1 MTRRVLYLAAHGG
14 FAGLPVPLGGG
25 AAVCE
30 RLLAEWERTKPF
42 EVTLVAPSILGS
54 AAPSARELV
63 AFTERQYARFCRD
76 FSRAATAEV
85 LRHDPE
91 ATAILVNDVSEG
103 PDFRALAAA
112 GFRVTTIYHADVV
125 AYVAAMYG
133 RSLIRPETL
142 VRWHGKLRQ
151 TALGRMIPA
160 MAELVFER
168 QEHSLRYSRT
178 CVVPSAGMRETMRH
192 CYPGL
197 PQDRIHVLSWGLPEE
212 IPDAL
217 ILRSETARLRA
228 EYGIPGD
235 ARVLLTLSRISPEKG
250 QDLLIEALLDWERR
264 PDFPKRPLWLLV
276 CGDAAYMQ
284 GRRFQARL
292 KALAGRLRR
301 VRIVFAGHV
310 TGWRK
315 RAFFELADV
324 YVFPSRHESYGLTL
338 LEALRAGV
346 PAVALL
352 SDGARSVMRPEFGEL
367 VPIGSHAGMVK
378 GLRDALARILSG
390 DDNRK
395 AMGEAARRWA
405 STQSFESAAADLARL
420 ISHEPTGG
428 PHLPAR

>member
-1 MTRRVLYLAAHGG
+1 M
-14 FAGLPVPLGGG
+14 
-25 AAVCE
+25 CE

-42 EVTLVAPSILGS
+42 EATLIAPSILGS
-54 AAPSARELV
+54 GAPSARELV
-63 AFTERQYARFCRD
+63 AFGERQYARFCRD

-85 LRHDPE
+85 LRRDPRD
-91 ATAILVNDVSEG
+91 TAVLVNDVSEG
-103 PDFRALAAA
+103 PDFQALAAA

-125 AYVAAMYG
+125 AYVAAIYG

-142 VRWHGKLRQ
+142 VRWHGRLRR

-160 MAELVFER
+160 MAELVFEQ
-168 QEHSLRYSRT
+168 QEHSLRFSRT
-178 CVVPSAGMRETMRH
+178 CVVPSEGMRETMRR

-197 PQDRIHVLSWGLPEE
+197 PEDRIQVLPWGLPEE
-212 IPDAL
+212 VVDL
-217 ILRSETARLRA
+217 VTLRSETARLRA
-228 EYGIPGD
+228 EYGVPGD

-264 PDFPKRPLWLLV
+264 RDFLARPLWLFV
-276 CGDAAYMQ
+276 CGEAAYMQ

-292 KALAGRLRR
+292 NALAARLRR
-301 VRIVFAGHV
+301 VRIVFPGHV

-315 RAFFELADV
+315 RALFELADV

-346 PAVALL
+346 PAVALA

-367 VPIGSHAGMVK
+367 IPIGSHAATVK
-378 GLRDALARILSG
+378 GLREALAKMLLADEGR
-390 DDNRK
+390 R

-405 STQSFESAAADLARL
+405 STQSFESSAAEVARL
-420 ISHEPTGG
+420 ILHESAAG
-428 PHLPAR
+428 PHVPAR